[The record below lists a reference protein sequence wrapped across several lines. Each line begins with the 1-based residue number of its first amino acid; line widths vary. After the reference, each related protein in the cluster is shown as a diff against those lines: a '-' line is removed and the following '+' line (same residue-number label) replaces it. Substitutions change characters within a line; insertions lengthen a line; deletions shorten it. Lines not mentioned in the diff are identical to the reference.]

1 MYVDNILF
9 LTTVLGGQEKKYTR
23 ELFNCPRYGR
33 IEVFLRHRKSYAKS
47 KIRLYWFYK
56 YAVPNLYLQMSL

>member
-47 KIRLYWFYK
+47 KIRLY
-56 YAVPNLYLQMSL
+56 